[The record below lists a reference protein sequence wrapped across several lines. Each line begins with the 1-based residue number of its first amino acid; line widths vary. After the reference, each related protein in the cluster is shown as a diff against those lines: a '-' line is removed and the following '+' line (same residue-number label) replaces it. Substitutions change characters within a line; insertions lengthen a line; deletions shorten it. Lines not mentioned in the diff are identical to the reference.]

1 MTEVLHQRLDQIDT
15 KLDKLSDA
23 VTRLATIEERMVHQ
37 TTTLDSLNRKLEDS
51 EKRIRNLESQAS
63 ARGVVLASV
72 ERFGWLVLT
81 TVIGVVAYTLK
92 D

>member
-1 MTEVLHQRLDQIDT
+1 MEVIQQRLDQIDS

-23 VTRLATIEERMVHQ
+23 VSRLAAVEERLIHQ

-51 EKRIRNLESQAS
+51 EERIRSLERQAS

-72 ERFGWLVLT
+72 ERFGWLILT

>member
-1 MTEVLHQRLDQIDT
+1 MADVIQQRLDQIDN

-51 EKRIRNLESQAS
+51 EKRIRSLERQAS

-72 ERFGWLVLT
+72 ERFGWLILT
-81 TVIGVVAYTLK
+81 TVIGIVAYTLK

>member
-1 MTEVLHQRLDQIDT
+1 MEVLQQRLDQIDS

-23 VTRLATIEERMVHQ
+23 VSRLAAVEERLIHQ

-51 EKRIRNLESQAS
+51 EKRIRTLERQAS

-72 ERFGWLVLT
+72 ERFGWMILT
-81 TVIGVVAYTLK
+81 TIIGIVAYTLR

>member
-1 MTEVLHQRLDQIDT
+1 MTEVIQQRLDQIYS

-37 TTTLDSLNRKLEDS
+37 TTTLDSLNRKLEESD
-51 EKRIRNLESQAS
+51 KRIRSLERQAS

-72 ERFGWLVLT
+72 ERFGWLILT
-81 TVIGVVAYTLK
+81 TVIVDVAYTLK

>member
-1 MTEVLHQRLDQIDT
+1 MTEVIQQRLDQIDT
-15 KLDKLSDA
+15 KLDKLSDT

-37 TTTLDSLNRKLEDS
+37 TTTHDSLNRKLEESD
-51 EKRIRNLESQAS
+51 KRIRSLERQAS

-72 ERFGWLVLT
+72 ERFGWLILT

>member
-1 MTEVLHQRLDQIDT
+1 MSDMIRQRLDQIDG

-23 VTRLATIEERMVHQ
+23 VSRLAAVEERLIHQ
-37 TTTLDSLNRKLEDS
+37 NHTLDNLNHKLEDS
-51 EKRIRNLESQAS
+51 EKRIRLLEHQAS

-72 ERFGWLVLT
+72 ERFGWLILT
-81 TVIGVVAYTLK
+81 TTIGIVAYTLK

>member
-1 MTEVLHQRLDQIDT
+1 MEVIQQRLDQIDS

-23 VTRLATIEERMVHQ
+23 VSRLAAVEERLIHQ
-37 TTTLDSLNRKLEDS
+37 TTTLDAVNRKLEDS
-51 EKRIRNLESQAS
+51 EKRIRTLERQAS

-72 ERFGWLVLT
+72 ERFGWLILT
-81 TVIGVVAYTLK
+81 TLIGVVAYTLR

>member
-1 MTEVLHQRLDQIDT
+1 MEVIQQRLDQIDG

-23 VTRLATIEERMVHQ
+23 VSRLAAVEERLIHQ

-51 EKRIRNLESQAS
+51 EKRIRTLERQAS

-72 ERFGWLVLT
+72 ERFGWLILT

-92 D
+92 G

>member
-1 MTEVLHQRLDQIDT
+1 MTEVIQQRLDQIDT

-37 TTTLDSLNRKLEDS
+37 TTTLDSLNRKLEESD
-51 EKRIRNLESQAS
+51 KRIRSLERQAS

-72 ERFGWLVLT
+72 ERFGWLILT
-81 TVIGVVAYTLK
+81 TIIGIVAYTLK

>member
-1 MTEVLHQRLDQIDT
+1 MSEIIQRRLDQIDS

-37 TTTLDSLNRKLEDS
+37 TTTLHGLNRKLDDS
-51 EKRIRNLESQAS
+51 EKRIRMLESQAS

-72 ERFGWLVLT
+72 ERFGWLILT

>member
-1 MTEVLHQRLDQIDT
+1 MEIIQQRLDQIDN

-37 TTTLDSLNRKLEDS
+37 TTSLDSMNRKLEDS
-51 EKRIRNLESQAS
+51 EKRIRHLERQAS

-72 ERFGWLVLT
+72 ERFGWLILT
-81 TVIGVVAYTLK
+81 TIIGIVAYTLK

>member
-1 MTEVLHQRLDQIDT
+1 MSEVIQQRLDQIDN

-51 EKRIRNLESQAS
+51 EKRIRSLERQVS

-72 ERFGWLVLT
+72 ERFGWLILT
-81 TVIGVVAYTLK
+81 TVIGIVAYTLK

>member
-1 MTEVLHQRLDQIDT
+1 MIQQRLDQIDS

-37 TTTLDSLNRKLEDS
+37 TTTLDSLNRKLEESD
-51 EKRIRNLESQAS
+51 KRIRSLERQAS
-63 ARGVVLASV
+63 ARGVVLASA
-72 ERFGWLVLT
+72 ELFGWLILT
-81 TVIGVVAYTLK
+81 TVIGVVAYTHK

>member
-1 MTEVLHQRLDQIDT
+1 MEVLQQRLDQIDS

-23 VTRLATIEERMVHQ
+23 VSRLAAVEERLIHQ
-37 TTTLDSLNRKLEDS
+37 TTTLDSLSRKLEDS
-51 EKRIRNLESQAS
+51 EKRIRTLERQAS

-72 ERFGWLVLT
+72 ERFGWLILT
-81 TVIGVVAYTLK
+81 TIIGIVAYTLR

>member
-1 MTEVLHQRLDQIDT
+1 MADVIQQRLDQIDS
-15 KLDKLSDA
+15 KRDKLSDA

-37 TTTLDSLNRKLEDS
+37 TTTLDSLNRKLEESD
-51 EKRIRNLESQAS
+51 KRIRSLERQAS

-72 ERFGWLVLT
+72 ERFGWLILT

>member
-1 MTEVLHQRLDQIDT
+1 MIRSTT

-37 TTTLDSLNRKLEDS
+37 TTTLDSLNRKLEESD
-51 EKRIRNLESQAS
+51 KRIRSLERQAS

-72 ERFGWLVLT
+72 ERFGWLILT

>member
-1 MTEVLHQRLDQIDT
+1 MEVLQQRLDQIDS

-51 EKRIRNLESQAS
+51 EKRIRRLESQAS

-72 ERFGWLVLT
+72 ERFGWLILT
-81 TVIGVVAYTLK
+81 TVIGAVAYTLK
-92 D
+92 S

>member
-1 MTEVLHQRLDQIDT
+1 MEVIQQRLDQIDS

-23 VTRLATIEERMVHQ
+23 VSRLAAVEERLIHQ
-37 TTTLDSLNRKLEDS
+37 TTTLDRLNRKLEDS
-51 EKRIRNLESQAS
+51 EKRIRILERQAS

-72 ERFGWLVLT
+72 ERFGWLILT
-81 TVIGVVAYTLK
+81 TTIGIVAYTLR